1 MLGIPLGNL
10 THLDGFCS
18 SKDGFPRWHSS
29 NESTYQCRR
38 HKRHRSVWILKIP
51 CRRKWQPSPVFLL
64 GKSHRQTSLVTK
76 SRKQLSNWEQHAHI
90 QMHCVQNKDME
101 REVIMKALLIRVT
114 INAHSVSSVQFRLKG
129 CIYAGAANC
138 ITVIFFLISC
148 FFSFIF

>member
-76 SRKQLSNWEQHAHI
+76 SRKQLSNWE
-90 QMHCVQNKDME
+90 HCLPYSKYKIGMFW
-101 REVIMKALLIRVT
+101 AL
-114 INAHSVSSVQFRLKG
+114 NNWES
-129 CIYAGAANC
+129 IYLDWYWANFVAD
-138 ITVIFFLISC
+138 VIFFCRNKYALWWLELSAVLPSRILY
-148 FFSFIF
+148 